1 MNTKNMNYVG
11 PRAMN
16 DYTADSSKYVNSP
29 KFEEPQKVA
38 MCIWTSAANEPST
51 IKKVRP
57 K

>member
-16 DYTADSSKYVNSP
+16 DSSKYVNSP